1 MESDFLSYFPF
12 LLFLM
17 YINKYTIYNVVKW
30 EELKVKRKII

>member
-12 LLFLM
+12 LLYLM
-17 YINKYTIYNVVKW
+17 YKKYTIYNVVKW